1 MFESLPSNARWCEK
15 QQQILQ
21 LLEEDFSP
29 FQFVYLLPRDITAA
43 SVLSVIPLMYNN
55 EEKLP
60 NAKKQH

>member
-1 MFESLPSNARWCEK
+1 MQDGVRNSSKFSSFWK
-15 QQQILQ
+15 KS
-21 LLEEDFSP
+21 DFSP